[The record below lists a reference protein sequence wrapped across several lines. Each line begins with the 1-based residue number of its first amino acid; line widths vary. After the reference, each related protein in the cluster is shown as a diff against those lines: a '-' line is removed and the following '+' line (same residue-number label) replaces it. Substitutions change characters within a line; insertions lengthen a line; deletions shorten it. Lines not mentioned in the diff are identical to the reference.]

1 MIHNEQR
8 TAFNRFYKTAR
19 FNDVLEPKTTML
31 LHLSAAMA
39 LGCYP

>member
-1 MIHNEQR
+1 MIHGKPR
-8 TAFNRFYKTAR
+8 TAFNRFYRTAR
-19 FNDVLEPKTTML
+19 FNDVLEPKVTLL